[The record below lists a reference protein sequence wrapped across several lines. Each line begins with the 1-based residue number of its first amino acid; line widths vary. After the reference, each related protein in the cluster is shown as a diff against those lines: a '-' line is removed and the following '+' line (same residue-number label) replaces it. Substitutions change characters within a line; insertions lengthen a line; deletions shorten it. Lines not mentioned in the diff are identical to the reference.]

1 MLNDILRVVNK
12 RRTPQGVQARSDQV
26 RNSAGGWTF
35 ELDDA
40 ARLRRFLILGTDGG
54 TFYASPLALTL
65 ENAAAVER
73 MCVDD
78 PGALLDLVHEVSV
91 GGLAPKPNPA
101 LFALAVAASFADDA
115 NRARALRMLPEI
127 ARTGTHLFL
136 FATYVEQF
144 RGWGRGLRKAV
155 ANWYLERD
163 VAQLAYQ
170 VVKYRQREGWTH
182 RDLLR
187 LAHPDTDDPVRRA
200 LFEWVVRRADVSD
213 VPELALVRGF
223 TEAQRPEAPVTE
235 LVAEHRLSWEML
247 PDAALKQPDV
257 WDALLAQGMP
267 MTALLRQLG
276 RLTSLGVLA
285 PGARNLSAVVGQLTD
300 AERIRKARVH
310 PLQVLIALRTY
321 ANGRGL
327 KGSLAWGP
335 VSQIVDALDE
345 MFRLSFTT
353 VVPTG
358 KRMLLAVDVSG
369 SMTWGTVAGSP
380 ITPQLAA
387 AAMAMVTAATESD
400 YEVVG
405 FSHELVRLPIS
416 PRQRLDDVVKTM
428 SGLPFGATDCAKPM
442 EYALATGREVDAFVV
457 YTDNETWFGGAHPHQ
472 ALQAYRE
479 ATGIQAK
486 LIVVGMTAT
495 GFSIADPNDA
505 GMLDVVGFDASAPAV
520 MADFIRD

>member
-1 MLNDILRVVNK
+1 MLNDVLRLINK

-65 ENAAAVER
+65 DNAAVVER

-78 PGALLDLVHEVSV
+78 PGTLLDLVHEVSV

-101 LFALAVAASFADDA
+101 LFALAVAASFADDEH
-115 NRARALRMLPEI
+115 RARALRMLPEI

-136 FATYVEQF
+136 FATYIEQF
-144 RGWGRGLRKAV
+144 RGWGRGLRRAV

-163 VAQLAYQ
+163 VTTLAYQ
-170 VVKYRQREGWTH
+170 LVKYRQRDGWTH

-187 LAHPDTDDPVRRA
+187 LAHPDTGDPVRRA
-200 LFEWVVRRADVSD
+200 LFEWVVRRTD
-213 VPELALVRGF
+213 VPEVPELSLIRGF
-223 TEAQRPEAPVTE
+223 TEAQRAETSVVE
-235 LVAEHRLSWEML
+235 LVAEHGLSWEML
-247 PDAALKQPDV
+247 PDTALTQPEV

-285 PGARNLSAVVGQLTD
+285 PGSRNLSAVVAQLTD

-321 ANGRGL
+321 ASGHGL
-327 KGSLAWGP
+327 RGSLTWRP
-335 VSQIVDALDE
+335 VQQLIDALDE
-345 MFRLSFTT
+345 MFLLSFTAL
-353 VVPTG
+353 VPTG

-369 SMTWGTVAGSP
+369 SMDYWSIAGTP
-380 ITPQLAA
+380 LTPRVAA
-387 AAMAMVTAATESD
+387 AAMAMVTATTESD

-405 FSHELVRLPIS
+405 FSHKLVRLPIS

-428 SGLPFGATDCAKPM
+428 SGIPFGATDCAKPM
-442 EYALATGREVDAFVV
+442 EYALARGREVDAFVI
-457 YTDNETWFGGAHPHQ
+457 YTDNETWSGRTHPHQ
-472 ALQAYRE
+472 ALRAYRD
-479 ATGIQAK
+479 ATGIPAK
-486 LIVVGMTAT
+486 LVVVGMTST
-495 GFSIADPNDA
+495 RFSIADPDDA

-520 MADFIRD
+520 MADFIRG